1 MKIVFSVIF
10 PENLLFF
17 PSFLISLENQ
27 TNKNFKL
34 ILFNDGVVNL
44 DSYLK
49 NTSLNI
55 EKYNV
60 NNMSPFEIRLY
71 GLEKVSEMGADQII
85 FADTD
90 DLMTSERVAISV
102 SYLKKY
108 PFVCNDISLISEE
121 GKLMVDLFW
130 GERMSNKFEFGI
142 QYIKNQNLIGL
153 GNSAMQ
159 GNQLNK
165 ILNTLA
171 GHSTGSDWLFFSAAE
186 KNLNAVFVSE
196 CRTLYRQHDNNIIGK
211 KEINRDSL
219 FSIIN
224 KKIEHYN
231 SLKRIN
237 FDAYNV
243 DDQIELNQNILQ
255 RCKADPDFCDNQIK
269 KINSLGINFFWW
281 EESNYINLAQ

>member
-1 MKIVFSVIF
+1 MVVVFSVIF
-10 PENLLFF
+10 PKNLLFF

-44 DSYLK
+44 DSYFK

-71 GLEKVSEMGADQII
+71 GLEKVSKMGAEYII

-102 SYLKKY
+102 RYLKKY
-108 PFVCNDISLISEE
+108 PFVCNDISLISKE
-121 GKLMVDLFW
+121 GKLMVNLFW
-130 GERMSNKFEFGI
+130 GERVSNKFEFGI

-171 GHSTGSDWLFFSAAE
+171 GHSKGSDWLFFSAAE
-186 KNLNAVFVSE
+186 NDLYAVFVSE
-196 CRTLYRQHDNNIIGK
+196 CSTLYRQHDNNIIGK
-211 KEINRDSL
+211 KEINSASF

-237 FDAYNV
+237 FDAYNL
-243 DDQIELNQNILQ
+243 DEQIELNQNILQ
-255 RCKADPDFCDNQIK
+255 RCNTDPDFFNNQIN

-281 EESNYINLAQ
+281 EESNYINL

>member
-1 MKIVFSVIF
+1 MVVVFSVIF
-10 PENLLFF
+10 PKNLLFF

-44 DSYLK
+44 DRYFKDS
-49 NTSLNI
+49 SLNI
-55 EKYNV
+55 ESYNV

-71 GLEKVSEMGADQII
+71 GLEKVSEMGADYII

-90 DLMTSERVAISV
+90 DLMTSERVASSV
-102 SYLKKY
+102 YYLKKY
-108 PFVCNDISLISEE
+108 PFVCNDISIISKE

-130 GERMSNKFEFGI
+130 EQRITNKFEFGI
-142 QYIKNQNLIGL
+142 KFIKNQNLIGL

-165 ILNTLA
+165 ILNTLV

-186 KNLNAVFVSE
+186 NHLHAVFVTE
-196 CRTLYRQHDNNIIGK
+196 CCTLYRQHDNNIIGK
-211 KEINRDSL
+211 KEINSASL
-219 FSIIN
+219 FSMIN

-237 FDAYNV
+237 FNSYAV
-243 DDQIELNQNILQ
+243 DEQIELNQNILQ
-255 RCKADPDFCDNQIK
+255 MCKADPYFYDNQIK
-269 KINSLGINFFWW
+269 KINLLGINFFWW

>member
-1 MKIVFSVIF
+1 MVVIFSVIF

-60 NNMSPFEIRLY
+60 NNMSSFEIRLY
-71 GLEKVSEMGADQII
+71 GLEKVSKMGADYII

-90 DLMTSERVAISV
+90 DLLCPERVAISV
-102 SYLKKY
+102 ENLEKY
-108 PFVCNDISLISEE
+108 PFVCNDISLISKE
-121 GKLMVDLFW
+121 GKLIIDSYW
-130 GERMSNKFEFGI
+130 AERISNKFEFGI

-159 GNQLNK
+159 CNKLNK
-165 ILNTLA
+165 ILKTLS

-211 KEINRDSL
+211 KEVNRDSL

>member
-1 MKIVFSVIF
+1 MVVIFSVIF
-10 PENLLFF
+10 QKNLLFF

-44 DSYLK
+44 DYYFK

-55 EKYNV
+55 EQYNV

-102 SYLKKY
+102 RYLKKY
-108 PFVCNDISLISEE
+108 PFVCNDISLISQE

-130 GERMSNKFEFGI
+130 GERVSNKFEFGI

-159 GNQLNK
+159 GNQLKK

-186 KNLNAVFVSE
+186 NDLYAVFVSE
-196 CRTLYRQHDNNIIGK
+196 CSTLYRQHDNNIIGK
-211 KEINRDSL
+211 KIINSTGL
-219 FSIIN
+219 LGIIN

-237 FDAYNV
+237 FGAYNL

-255 RCKADPDFCDNQIK
+255 RYQADPDFLDNQIK

-281 EESNYINLAQ
+281 EESNYINL